1 MILICGLPSE
11 PPVAMLRASCERIG
25 LPHEVFDQRAVA
37 DMAMHIAIAP
47 DSGVDGALHIAGRTI
62 PLGTIT
68 GVYLRLTDDTLLPA
82 VRGLPAGASAR
93 EHSRL
98 LHDTLTEWT
107 ELTLARVA
115 NRISAMASNNS
126 KPYQAQLIARCGF
139 AIPDTLVTDD
149 PAAVVAF
156 RRLHPSG
163 IVYKSISGIRS
174 IVTRLED
181 ADLERLSSIR
191 WCPVQF
197 QGFVE
202 GFNVRVHVVGTEA
215 LATAI
220 HTTGDDYRYAHRDQ
234 GGETSLSPYAL
245 SDDVA
250 QASVELASALGLD
263 FAGIDLKLAPDGAI
277 YCFEVNPSPA
287 YSYYESHTGQP
298 IADTLARYLAGVSI
312 PTLPRRRDLN
322 DDT

>member
-1 MILICGLPSE
+1 VILLCGIPSE
-11 PPVAMLRASCERIG
+11 PPVAMLRAACERAGIR
-25 LPHEVFDQRAVA
+25 HEIFDQRAVA
-37 DMAMHIAIAP
+37 DMAMRFAITP
-47 DSGVDGALHIAGRTI
+47 DRGVEGALRIGGRTI
-62 PLGTIT
+62 PLGAIT
-68 GVYLRLTDDTLLPA
+68 GVYLRLTDDTRLPSVRDLPA
-82 VRGLPAGASAR
+82 DAPLR
-93 EHSRL
+93 EHSRR
-98 LHDTLTEWT
+98 LHETLTEWT
-107 ELTLARVA
+107 ELTSSRVA

-156 RRLHPSG
+156 RRLHPTG

-181 ADLERLSSIR
+181 DDLERLGSIR

-202 GFNVRVHVVGTEA
+202 GFNVRVHVVGSEV

-220 HTTGDDYRYAHRDQ
+220 HTTGDDYRYAHRDE
-234 GGETSLSPYAL
+234 GGETTLTSYAL
-245 SDDVA
+245 ADDVA
-250 QASVELASALGLD
+250 QASVALAAALGLD
-263 FAGIDLKLAPDGAI
+263 FAGIDLKMAPDGAV

-298 IADTLARYLAGVSI
+298 IADTVARYLAGG
-312 PTLPRRRDLN
+312 
-322 DDT
+322 